1 MWRLF
6 NWLKS
11 KEAEKPAAARRE
23 SRLLNPANPGI
34 EEDEETHAALRQL
47 ENHLFCWLLD
57 ASPAQVERDTPHA
70 PAILQALQQRIADN
84 GLMELPRQPSVLPM
98 LIRALSDDNVSRKEL
113 SDIIL
118 ADPALTDQLLH
129 MANSPFFLPGEQH
142 IESVEHAI
150 FLLGINGVRSV
161 ASAAVLRPM
170 MTARNSQE
178 ALFAQRVW
186 RWGLACAR
194 SAELIAHARGSDG
207 NAFFLVGLLPSL
219 AYITIRREVARLYK
233 SECPGVAL
241 EPAVIRSALRS
252 YDWPAAQIVA
262 TKWDLPPRYHAFL
275 LTAERPAP
283 GIEHTPLNDGII
295 LGTREVL
302 RHAHQRNLPEDRL
315 IAALQMDPDQFQTIR
330 DTLLNMLRD
339 GAAPK
344 AG

>member
-6 NWLKS
+6 SWLKP
-11 KEAEKPAAARRE
+11 KAPEKQAVTRRE
-23 SRLLNPANPGI
+23 SGLLNPANPNI
-34 EEDEETHAALRQL
+34 DDEEETHAALRQL

-57 ASPAQVERDTPHA
+57 ASPAQVERDTAHA
-70 PAILQALQQRIADN
+70 PVILEALQQRVIDN
-84 GLMELPRQPSVLPM
+84 GLAELPRQPAVLPM
-98 LIRALSDDNVSRKEL
+98 LMRALSNDNVSRKEL
-113 SDIIL
+113 SEIIL
-118 ADPALTDQLLH
+118 SDPALTDQLLH

-161 ASAAVLRPM
+161 ASAAVVRPM
-170 MTARNSQE
+170 MTARSSQE

-194 SAELIAHARGSDG
+194 SAELIADARGGDG

-233 SECPGVAL
+233 SECPGVAM
-241 EPAVIRSALRS
+241 EPAVMRSALRS
-252 YDWPAAQIVA
+252 CDWATAQIVA
-262 TKWDLPPRYHAFL
+262 TKWELPPRYHAYL

-283 GIEHTPLNDGII
+283 QSEHTPLNDGII

-302 RHAHQRNLPEDRL
+302 RHAQQRNLPEDQL
-315 IAALQMDPDQFQTIR
+315 VAALQMDPDQFQTIR
-330 DTLLNMLRD
+330 NALVNMLRN

-344 AG
+344 PR

>member
-1 MWRLF
+1 MWRVF

-11 KEAEKPAAARRE
+11 KEADKTEVRRE
-23 SRLLNPANPGI
+23 YGLLNPANPAT
-34 EEDEETHAALRQL
+34 EDESETHAALRQL
-47 ENHLFCWLLD
+47 ESYLFCWLLD

-70 PAILQALQQRIADN
+70 PAILQALQERIKNNA
-84 GLMELPRQPSVLPM
+84 LMELPRQPNVLPM
-98 LIRALSDDNVSRKEL
+98 LISALSDENVSRQTL
-113 SDIIL
+113 SEIIL

-129 MANSPFFLPGEQH
+129 VANSPFFLPGEQH
-142 IESVEHAI
+142 IESVENAI

-170 MTARNSQE
+170 MTARHSQE

-194 SAELIAHARGSDG
+194 SAELIAQARDADS
-207 NAFFLVGLLPSL
+207 NAFFMVGLLPSL

-233 SECPGVAL
+233 SEHPGIAP
-241 EPAVIRSALRS
+241 EPAVIRSALRH
-252 YDWPAAQIVA
+252 YAWPTAQIVA

-283 GIEHTPLNDGII
+283 SSEHTPLNDGII

-302 RHAHQRNLPEDRL
+302 RHAHQRNLPEERL
-315 IAALQMDPDQFQTIR
+315 IDALHMDQQQFKTIR
-330 DTLLNMLRD
+330 ASLLNMLRD
-339 GAAPK
+339 TPPPGAV
-344 AG
+344 